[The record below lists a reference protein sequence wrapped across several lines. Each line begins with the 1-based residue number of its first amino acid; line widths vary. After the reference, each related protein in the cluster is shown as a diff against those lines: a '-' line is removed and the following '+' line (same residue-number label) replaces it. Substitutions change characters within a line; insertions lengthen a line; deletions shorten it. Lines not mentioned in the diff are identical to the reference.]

1 MSELEKNANFPEM
14 QVKKHQGDFILG
26 KRSLNLG

>member
-14 QVKKHQGDFILG
+14 QVKKHQGDFILERG
-26 KRSLNLG
+26 LWI